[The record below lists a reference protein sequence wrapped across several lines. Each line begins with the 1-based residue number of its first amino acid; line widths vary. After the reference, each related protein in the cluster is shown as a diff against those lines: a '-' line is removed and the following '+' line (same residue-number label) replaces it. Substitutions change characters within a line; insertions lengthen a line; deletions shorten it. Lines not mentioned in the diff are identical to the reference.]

1 MNQKPNLKIFLSK
14 DNCGFDKTEAE
25 NRLKQIDE
33 QLSNLSS
40 ARNMKIVQEHV
51 KSLGTSEGN
60 FRQLGMWKLK
70 NKLWPREQDPPMA
83 KIDEKGNLISSPSAL
98 KSLYLRHYVQRLE
111 HRQIKE
117 EYIENYNKK
126 VKLWQLRY
134 ERVKSTVSPNWSIKQ
149 LRGAIKSLKN
159 NKTRDPSG
167 LLNELFKAPVMG
179 CDLENAILTLLNGMK
194 SEFFIPYDVQM
205 ANITSIYK
213 SRGSK
218 NSIESDRGI
227 FGLSIFRKIADKLIY
242 HEKYPFID
250 QNMSDSNIGARK
262 KKNIRNHLFII
273 HGIINSVLN
282 SESDCVDIQI
292 YDLIKA
298 FDVLWLLDSM
308 NDMYDTLPPQ
318 SCDDRLGLVYEMS
331 RNNMV
336 AINTAVGQ
344 SERVN
349 IKEFTAQ
356 GGTWGPLLCSNSI
369 DTVGKVSEASG
380 QFFLYK
386 NIARIIP
393 LAMVDDLI
401 SVRTCGFESIESNV
415 TINTIIEL
423 KKLKFHVPEAGKKSK
438 CHYLHVGKPNKRC
451 PGMKVHGE
459 KADRVEEAVY

>member
-1 MNQKPNLKIFLSK
+1 
-14 DNCGFDKTEAE
+14 
-25 NRLKQIDE
+25 
-33 QLSNLSS
+33 
-40 ARNMKIVQEHV
+40 
-51 KSLGTSEGN
+51 
-60 FRQLGMWKLK
+60 
-70 NKLWPREQDPPMA
+70 MA

-393 LAMVDDLI
+393 LAMVVND
-401 SVRTCGFESIESNV
+401 
-415 TINTIIEL
+415 TIIT
-423 KKLKFHVPEAGKKSK
+423 
-438 CHYLHVGKPNKRC
+438 C
-451 PGMKVHGE
+451 
-459 KADRVEEAVY
+459 

>member
-1 MNQKPNLKIFLSK
+1 
-14 DNCGFDKTEAE
+14 
-25 NRLKQIDE
+25 
-33 QLSNLSS
+33 
-40 ARNMKIVQEHV
+40 
-51 KSLGTSEGN
+51 
-60 FRQLGMWKLK
+60 
-70 NKLWPREQDPPMA
+70 
-83 KIDEKGNLISSPSAL
+83 
-98 KSLYLRHYVQRLE
+98 
-111 HRQIKE
+111 
-117 EYIENYNKK
+117 
-126 VKLWQLRY
+126 
-134 ERVKSTVSPNWSIKQ
+134 
-149 LRGAIKSLKN
+149 
-159 NKTRDPSG
+159 
-167 LLNELFKAPVMG
+167 MG

-227 FGLSIFRKIADKLIY
+227 FGLSIVRKITDKLIY

-459 KADRVEEAVY
+459 KADRVEEAVYLGDIIRQDGKNTSNIASRVKKGMGIVTKILDILKTVIYGRSYFEMATALREAELINGILTNVEVWYGITQPEIDELEAVDKLLLRRIMGAPDSTCIESLYLELGITQISVIIKSRRINYLHYLLSLKEND